1 MSVISERFSQ
11 KVHADEMHILKPK
24 VKKQIVKK
32 LLSHNDNS
40 EEEIPEVFDGLD

>member
-11 KVHADEMHILKPK
+11 KVHADEMHIL
-24 VKKQIVKK
+24 KQIVKK